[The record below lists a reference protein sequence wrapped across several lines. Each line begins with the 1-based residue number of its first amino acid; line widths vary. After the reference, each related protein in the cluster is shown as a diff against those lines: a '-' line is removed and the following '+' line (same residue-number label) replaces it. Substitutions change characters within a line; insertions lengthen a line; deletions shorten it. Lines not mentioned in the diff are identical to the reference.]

1 MRESNMSV
9 LGDLIKTFY
18 HENNRDNALKEQA
31 ILDSWRSVVGD
42 FIAAHTVK
50 TSITNGVLYVKV
62 DADSLRNELVFS
74 KSTLLKNLNKSVD
87 GEILKDIVIR

>member
-42 FIAAHTVK
+42 FIVAHTVK

>member
-1 MRESNMSV
+1 MRESNLSV

-31 ILDSWRSVVGD
+31 VLDSWKDVVGD
-42 FIAAHTVK
+42 FIAAHTMK

-74 KSTLLKNLNKSVD
+74 KSTIIEKLNKYVD

>member
-1 MRESNMSV
+1 MRESNLSV

-31 ILDSWRSVVGD
+31 ILDSWKDAVGD
-42 FIAAHTVK
+42 FIAAHTMK

-74 KSTLLKNLNKSVD
+74 KSTIIEKLNKYVD

>member
-1 MRESNMSV
+1 MRESNLSV

-31 ILDSWRSVVGD
+31 VLDSWKDAVGD
-42 FIAAHTVK
+42 FIAAHTIK

-74 KSTLLKNLNKSVD
+74 KSTIIEKLNKYVD

>member
-1 MRESNMSV
+1 MRESNLSV

-31 ILDSWRSVVGD
+31 ILDSWKDAVGD
-42 FIAAHTVK
+42 FIAAHTIK
-50 TSITNGVLYVKV
+50 TSITNGVLYVRV

-74 KSTLLKNLNKSVD
+74 KSTIIEKLNKYVD

>member
-1 MRESNMSV
+1 MRESNLSV

-31 ILDSWRSVVGD
+31 ILDSWKDAVGD
-42 FIAAHTVK
+42 FIAAHTIK

-74 KSTLLKNLNKSVD
+74 KSTIIEKLNKYVD